1 MNTRSRSHRFP
12 VLQDAQTTSHSR
24 NTALLRG
31 LARVYH
37 LRLGQFSRDERIA
50 DGVLCKLGDWEDM
63 VETDPEIMACV
74 FEAQKVIMEAT
85 LARPTWDTLRADI
98 AALHLPRYASAGSL
112 SVAAWLAAHPQCGF
126 GMQVQAPPRVAP
138 THALRS
144 AALAPTAQARRAP
157 APL

>member
-1 MNTRSRSHRFP
+1 MNTRSRSNRFP

-85 LARPTWDTLRADI
+85 LARP
-98 AALHLPRYASAGSL
+98 PRHPPAGGL
-112 SVAAWLAAHPQCGF
+112 VL
-126 GMQVQAPPRVAP
+126 
-138 THALRS
+138 
-144 AALAPTAQARRAP
+144 P
-157 APL
+157 APNLSQTHSCSRGFELPAPDGRKRAGGVAGRVSGARPRLRKRPRGGASGGDSASSRPHW